1 MTDTQTQQHTII
13 AWLEDKPS
21 VLNRVTGLFSRR
33 NFNIESLTVGHS
45 EAKGISRMTFVARG
59 TERDLQQVETQL
71 DKLINVIH
79 IANVTQEPTVIREMA
94 LIKVTTN
101 SQTRG
106 EIMQLVSIYHA
117 SVVDVDMTSL
127 IIQIVAPE
135 DRVDS
140 LIQLLDQ
147 YGIEEMVRTGQVAMV
162 RGSSRHG
169 HSHGVAAV
177 AANGHAT
184 PGNGTNGNG
193 QSANGAN
200 GHTEKN
206 GARA

>member
-1 MTDTQTQQHTII
+1 MPEKQMRRTII
-13 AWLEDKPS
+13 AWLEDKPG
-21 VLNRVTGLFSRR
+21 VLNRVTGLFGRR

-59 TERDLQQVETQL
+59 DERELQQVQTQL
-71 DKLINVIH
+71 DKLINVVH
-79 IANVTQEPTVIREMA
+79 IADVTQEPTVVREMA

-101 SQTRG
+101 GQTRS

-140 LIQLLDQ
+140 LIRLLDN

-169 HSHGVAAV
+169 HSHSVATV
-177 AANGHAT
+177 AANG
-184 PGNGTNGNG
+184 
-193 QSANGAN
+193 N
-200 GHTEKN
+200 GHGTVKN
-206 GARA
+206 GHVA

>member
-13 AWLEDKPS
+13 AWLEDKPG
-21 VLNRVTGLFSRR
+21 VLNRVTGLFGRR

-45 EAKGISRMTFVARG
+45 EAAGISRMTFVARG

-140 LIQLLDQ
+140 LIQLLDH

-162 RGSSRHG
+162 RGSSSHG
-169 HSHGVAAV
+169 HSHSVATV
-177 AANGHAT
+177 AANGQTA
-184 PGNGTNGNG
+184 PGNGANRNGNG
-193 QSANGAN
+193 HA
-200 GHTEKN
+200 EKN

>member
-1 MTDTQTQQHTII
+1 MSDNEMKSRTII
-13 AWLEDKPS
+13 AWLEDKPG
-21 VLNRVTGLFSRR
+21 VLNRVTGLFGRR

-45 EAKGISRMTFVARG
+45 EQKGISRMTFVARG
-59 TERDLQQVETQL
+59 NERDLQQVQTQL
-71 DKLINVIH
+71 DKLINVVH
-79 IANVTQEPTVIREMA
+79 IADVTQEPTVVREMA
-94 LIKVTTN
+94 LIKVATTG
-101 SQTRG
+101 QTRG

-140 LIQLLDQ
+140 LIKLLDN

-169 HSHGVAAV
+169 HSHSVATV
-177 AANGHAT
+177 AANG
-184 PGNGTNGNG
+184 NGNG
-193 QSANGAN
+193 NGN
-200 GHTEKN
+200 GHY
-206 GARA
+206 A